1 MEALAVRLS
10 GLDPYVD
17 GAIRIIAFYDTLMR
31 RRVDLAA
38 LARASAGLAEC
49 TAGIRLHGTGRVI
62 RVAPDGR
69 PASGPPPS
77 GPSQSGPPQSG
88 PTPSSPPPSA
98 SSTTPITLDDE
109 EIGTVW
115 LERPGPPNP
124 LDDVLLDRLAIAAA
138 GVVERHG
145 PTRTTMADPALVEL
159 AIGSEG
165 DEAARAR
172 ALRLLGFAAGVP
184 VHAVAVRTRLPLDRL
199 GGLIC
204 PGRPVKAAPLA
215 DVGVLLATVLDPA
228 RFPAGVRAGI
238 GTAGSPDRSWR
249 QARTALRFTTSREP
263 VVRHRDLGALALL
276 AEVPQDTARDNT
288 DVAAVARLAADPE
301 DLETLDTY
309 CATGS
314 LRRAAGLLHLHH
326 SSIARRLEQIS
337 KTLGIDVTEPT
348 GLTRARLALTAW
360 RLLAD

>member
-10 GLDPYVD
+10 GLDPHVG

-49 TAGIRLHGTGRVI
+49 TAGIRLHGTGQVI
-62 RVAPDGR
+62 RLAPDGR
-69 PASGPPPS
+69 PSAGPPP
-77 GPSQSGPPQSG
+77 P
-88 PTPSSPPPSA
+88 A
-98 SSTTPITLDDE
+98 SSTTPITLDEE

-145 PTRTTMADPALVEL
+145 PARTTMADPALVEL
-159 AIGSEG
+159 VIGSDT

-184 VHAVAVRTRLPLDRL
+184 VQVVAVRTRLPLDRL
-199 GGLIC
+199 GALLC
-204 PGRPVKAAPLA
+204 PARPVKAAPLA
-215 DVGVLLATVLDPA
+215 DVGVILATALDPA
-228 RFPAGVRAGI
+228 GLPADVRAGI
-238 GTAGSPDRSWR
+238 GDAGSPHRSWR
-249 QARTALRFTTSREP
+249 QARTALRFTTAREP
-263 VVRHRDLGALALL
+263 VVRYPDLGALALL
-276 AEVPQDTARDNT
+276 ADIPPDIARDNT
-288 DVAAVARLAADPE
+288 DVAAVARLAGNPE

-314 LRRAAGLLHLHH
+314 LRRAADLLHLHH

-337 KTLGIDVTEPT
+337 KTLGIDVTGPT

-360 RLLAD
+360 RLLGD